1 MSIAGAIPVI
11 DPQPILQLINT
22 RGGECSFDEAI
33 EVLQKQ
39 GLNQSDA
46 RDGLWRLLS
55 QGIIEFTSDRKLK
68 LPRPVLERAA
78 G

>member
-1 MSIAGAIPVI
+1 MSIAVVTPVI
-11 DPQPILQLINT
+11 DPEPVLQLINT
-22 RGGECSFDEAI
+22 HGGECSFDAAI

-55 QGIIEFTSDRKLK
+55 HGIIEFTSDRKLR
-68 LPRPVLERAA
+68 LPHPGLERAA